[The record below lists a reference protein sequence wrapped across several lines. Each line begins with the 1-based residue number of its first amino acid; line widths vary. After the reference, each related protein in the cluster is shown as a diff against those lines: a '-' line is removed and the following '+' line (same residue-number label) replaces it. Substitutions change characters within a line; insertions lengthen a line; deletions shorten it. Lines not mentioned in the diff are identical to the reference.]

1 MSKKTFT
8 VLLTL
13 IILVN
18 FTSLFSDIFMIDSS
32 LYAMISKQFCI
43 SGNYID
49 IYVNGLEWLDKP
61 HFPFWV
67 CALSMKV
74 FGINSF
80 AYKLPS
86 LLFFLI
92 ALRYTYKLSEKLY
105 DLEIAKISTLILG
118 SAFHIILSNNDVR
131 AEAILLGLIAPALY
145 YLYLYSLQ
153 ASLKNILLSALFGAA
168 AVMTKG
174 IFVLVI
180 FYSALFLNL
189 WVQKEY
195 SKLFSWKWI
204 FVLVLTLVFTFPEIY
219 AVYSQFDLHPEK
231 VVFGKT
237 GVSGVKFFLW
247 DSQFGRFFN
256 TGPIKGN
263 GDVFFFTHTLLWAFA
278 PWALLG
284 FAALGDSIKT
294 IIKKESQQEYFTF
307 FGFIVMFL
315 VFSVSKFQL
324 AHYTNILFPMLAILT
339 AVFIQQSKKN
349 WIKNL
354 LKYSIYFYTFLF
366 ALLVFILQWYFKPE
380 NAFIGWMVFASYLL
394 LVIWN
399 YFSKKDTFYTPLVTG
414 LFASLLFA
422 LFFNLSFYPSLSKYQ
437 SGAQI
442 AYYTNKHFPSTEIGV
457 TEHDWLLQFYSK
469 NKLIFIEDAN
479 QIASATPKLCV
490 VKAELFSQLQKLPL
504 QLKIVKTFEGY
515 HITKLHFNFI
525 NHKTR
530 KNVTQKYHL
539 IQLSTKN

>member
-237 GVSGVKFFLW
+237 ALSGVKFFLW

-278 PWALLG
+278 P
-284 FAALGDSIKT
+284 
-294 IIKKESQQEYFTF
+294 
-307 FGFIVMFL
+307 
-315 VFSVSKFQL
+315 
-324 AHYTNILFPMLAILT
+324 
-339 AVFIQQSKKN
+339 
-349 WIKNL
+349 
-354 LKYSIYFYTFLF
+354 
-366 ALLVFILQWYFKPE
+366 
-380 NAFIGWMVFASYLL
+380 
-394 LVIWN
+394 
-399 YFSKKDTFYTPLVTG
+399 
-414 LFASLLFA
+414 
-422 LFFNLSFYPSLSKYQ
+422 
-437 SGAQI
+437 
-442 AYYTNKHFPSTEIGV
+442 
-457 TEHDWLLQFYSK
+457 
-469 NKLIFIEDAN
+469 
-479 QIASATPKLCV
+479 
-490 VKAELFSQLQKLPL
+490 
-504 QLKIVKTFEGY
+504 
-515 HITKLHFNFI
+515 
-525 NHKTR
+525 
-530 KNVTQKYHL
+530 
-539 IQLSTKN
+539 